1 MRRPPGGAWVDA
13 ADVSAP
19 LPFGAGEL
27 VDLQPSDRGQRP
39 RGLHL
44 APRDPDAVR
53 DVLRENV

>member
-1 MRRPPGGAWVDA
+1 MRRLPGGAWVDA
-13 ADVSAP
+13 ADVPEP
-19 LPFGAGEL
+19 LAFGTGKL

-53 DVLRENV
+53 DALRENV